1 MKITIDKEYETIKE
15 DRMEMVN
22 EDGKLVEKITKIE
35 VRHPKHNTSWAM
47 QEAEK
52 RAKKEGYL
60 DVSLL
65 FESAVSWQFQL
76 YNKKEVKDK

>member
-22 EDGKLVEKITKIE
+22 EDGKLVEKTTKID
-35 VRHPKHNTSWAM
+35 VRHAKYDTSWAM
-47 QEAEK
+47 QQAEK

-65 FESAVSWQFQL
+65 FESAVNWQFQL